1 MSSQK
6 NNIIA
11 GIIVVIA
18 VSASVYYWFKVRESN
33 KAVTTV
39 KRELIIDYIV
49 QQFNLSGITSLS
61 QKQLDQH
68 LKLYAGYVNKR
79 NEIIHN
85 LQTVNR
91 TNAANRT
98 YSPFRSLKLAE
109 TYAVNGSL
117 LHELY
122 FENIAGSKSSPGP
135 LTTELIETNFGSL
148 ESFKQDFMDC
158 GGCSR
163 GWVVTSYSINDGCVY
178 NYVFEEHNQHVP
190 VLTIPLLV
198 LDVYE
203 HAYMIDFGID
213 RNPYLS
219 AFWDLIDWDAVEQR
233 IIKWVNPL
241 RKAASEVTP

>member
-6 NNIIA
+6 TNIIA
-11 GIIVVIA
+11 GIVVLLA
-18 VSASVYYWFKVRESN
+18 VSGAAYYWFAIRESD

-39 KRELIIDYIV
+39 ERGLLIDYIV
-49 QQFNLSGITSLS
+49 QQFNLSGITTLS
-61 QKQLDQH
+61 QNQLNQH
-68 LKLYAGYVNKR
+68 LKLYAGYVKKR
-79 NEIIHN
+79 NEILHN

-91 TNAANRT
+91 TNSANRT

-122 FENIAGSKSSPGP
+122 FENISKSKSSPGP
-135 LTTELIETNFGSL
+135 LTTELLETNFGSL
-148 ESFKQDFMDC
+148 EAFKQDFIDC

-178 NYVFEEHNQHVP
+178 NYVLEEHNQHVP
-190 VLTIPLLV
+190 VLTVPLLV

-213 RNPYLS
+213 RNPYLTV
-219 AFWDLIDWDAVEQR
+219 FWDLINWDAVEQR
-233 IIKWVNPL
+233 IEKWVNRL
-241 RKAASEVTP
+241 KSH